1 MLSAAILAN
10 HTLIRKHRCR
20 RGSIVLAL
28 ALGVVASNNCSPT
41 LAFVTRSQRL
51 SYRIPFESSSSRLIM
66 PVATR
71 SRTTHGTIA
80 STSLKAVP
88 KSSQPP
94 PRSTKKKDGKK
105 PADTKSMP
113 VVSARI
119 DVPNVSSSSS
129 TVSSL
134 TSFTSAASTTTVSTS
149 SNERVLVPSSPP
161 KRRRTSDNVK
171 GSDEDGTLS
180 PTCVTPT
187 KSKASTRRGTSGTEN
202 DSKDEFVPS
211 GLVTPLPPSVVKK
224 SVQRKKAS
232 PVAARAKRS
241 LKKKLQQ
248 RDPPLDWEATF
259 ELVHELRADRTAPVD
274 SDGAEQLGQVELG
287 PKVWRFQVLVALLL
301 SSQTKDAVVGDA
313 MRALQHHGL
322 TVEHIH
328 HDTSHEQVNALI
340 GKVGFHNNKTKYLKQ
355 IVDILLREYGGDIP
369 TTAADMMTLPG
380 MGPKMSFLVESIA
393 WNVTTGIGVDTHLHR
408 MFNQLSYV
416 TSKNPEQTRQ
426 QLESWLPR
434 DQWSSVN
441 LIWVGFGQEIQQQKE
456 KSLRKALSCSQPIQA
471 LTLLKQLD
479 FPISKEAKKYGLE
492 QEISNV
498 MNAIQPN
505 H

>member
-1 MLSAAILAN
+1 
-10 HTLIRKHRCR
+10 
-20 RGSIVLAL
+20 
-28 ALGVVASNNCSPT
+28 
-41 LAFVTRSQRL
+41 
-51 SYRIPFESSSSRLIM
+51 
-66 PVATR
+66 
-71 SRTTHGTIA
+71 
-80 STSLKAVP
+80 
-88 KSSQPP
+88 
-94 PRSTKKKDGKK
+94 
-105 PADTKSMP
+105 
-113 VVSARI
+113 
-119 DVPNVSSSSS
+119 
-129 TVSSL
+129 
-134 TSFTSAASTTTVSTS
+134 
-149 SNERVLVPSSPP
+149 
-161 KRRRTSDNVK
+161 
-171 GSDEDGTLS
+171 
-180 PTCVTPT
+180 
-187 KSKASTRRGTSGTEN
+187 
-202 DSKDEFVPS
+202 VPS

-224 SVQRKKAS
+224 SVPRKKAS

-241 LKKKLQQ
+241 LKKKLQP

-328 HDTSHEQVNALI
+328 HNTSHEQVNALI